1 MACFGLVAMT
11 MVTGTSMAQSPSVA
25 REWVDVALQ
34 SIRDDLARPVVHA
47 RNLFHLSAVMWNAWA
62 VWEDGPLPWEFD
74 ESFIATSD
82 VEAARKEAI
91 SHAAFTLLNQ
101 RFISSPGYPANEPIY
116 TQLMLDLGYDPSN
129 TSVTGNSPAA
139 VGNRIAQQMILFG
152 FFDGANELIFYSNQI
167 YQPLNVPL
175 IPPLPG
181 VQVVEDINRWQPLA
195 LDFFVDQSGN
205 IIPGGYPEF
214 LGAEWGS
221 VVPFSLDISDC
232 VFNERDDFTFQIY
245 HDPGAPP
252 MIGEVDEIEFLEGF
266 EQVLIWSSHLDPS
279 NTPLIDISPNTIGNA
294 ILPSDP
300 QDYPDFYDYFEGGDA
315 SLGYAANPVTGQTF
329 DDQIVPLGDY
339 ARVLAEFWAD
349 GPDSETP
356 PGHWFVILNEVSDHP
371 LLEKRIGGYGPVVGD
386 LEWDVKSYF
395 GLGGCMHDAAI
406 TAWGA
411 KGWYDYARPIS
422 AIRWMAEQ
430 GQRTNMLAP
439 NYSPQGLRLIPD
451 LIEEVTV
458 SSSALGERHAHLA
471 EFDGSH
477 IGKIAAKAWRGPD
490 AILDP
495 NVDVA
500 GTGWILVENW
510 WPYQRPTFVTPNF
523 AGYVSGHSTF
533 SRAAAEFMTL
543 LTGSPYFPGGLAE
556 FPANANSFL
565 VFEQGPSV
573 DIVLQ
578 WVSYRDA
585 SDQCSLSRIWGGIH
599 PIMDDLPGRIM
610 GLEVGPDAWNQALIH
625 FATPGPCLG
634 DVDGDGIV
642 GGSDLGVLLSEWQCA
657 TLCDSDLDQN
667 GLVDGG
673 DLGLLLSSWGV
684 CN

>member
-1 MACFGLVAMT
+1 MACFGIVALC
-11 MVTGTSMAQSPSVA
+11 MVSGSTFAQSPSVA
-25 REWVDVALQ
+25 RQWVDITLE

-62 VWEDGPLPWEFD
+62 IWEDGPIPWEFN
-74 ESFIATSD
+74 ENTIPTSNI
-82 VEAARKEAI
+82 EAARNEAI
-91 SHAAFTLLNQ
+91 SHAAFILLKQ
-101 RFISSPGYPANEPIY
+101 RFVSSPGYPENILEYI
-116 TQLMLDLGYDPSN
+116 QLMLDLGYDPNN
-129 TSVTGNSPAA
+129 TSVVGNSPAA
-139 VGNRIAQQMILFG
+139 VGNRIGQEIIQFG
-152 FFDGANELIFYSNQI
+152 LFDGSNEIILYGNQ
-167 YQPLNVPL
+167 YYLPVNVPL
-175 IPPLPG
+175 IPSLPG
-181 VQVVEDINRWQPLA
+181 VQVMEDVNRWQPLSI
-195 LDFFVDQSGN
+195 DFFVDQSGN

-221 VVPFSLDISDC
+221 VIPFSLDIADC
-232 VFNERDDFTFQIY
+232 DFRDRGNFTFQIY

-252 MIGEVDEIEFLEGF
+252 MIGEADELEFLEGF

-294 ILPSDP
+294 TLPTDP
-300 QDYPDFYDYFEGGDA
+300 ADFADFYDYFDGGD
-315 SLGYAANPVTGQTF
+315 SSDGYAVNPVTGNTF
-329 DDQIVPLGDY
+329 AEQLVPLGDY
-339 ARVLAEFWAD
+339 SRVLAEFWAD

-356 PGHWFVILNEVSDHP
+356 PGHWFVILNEVSDNP
-371 LLEKRIGGYGPVVGD
+371 LLEKRIGGSGPVVSD

-406 TAWGA
+406 AAWGA

-430 GQRTNMLAP
+430 GQRSNMLAS
-439 NYSPQGLRLIPD
+439 NYSPHGLRLIPD
-451 LIEEVTV
+451 LIEEVTS
-458 SSSALGERHAHLA
+458 SSSAPGQRHAHLSA
-471 EFDGSH
+471 IDGSH
-477 IGKIAAKAWRGPD
+477 LGKIAANAWRGPD

-495 NVDVA
+495 DFDVA

-533 SRAAAEFMTL
+533 SRSAAEYMTL
-543 LTGSPYFPGGLAE
+543 LTGSPYFPGGIAE
-556 FPANANSFL
+556 FPAIQNSFL
-565 VFEQGPSV
+565 VFEEGPSMDV
-573 DIVLQ
+573 VLQ

-610 GLEVGPDAWNQALIH
+610 GLEIGPDAWDKAVIH
-625 FATPGPCLG
+625 FGPPATCLG
-634 DVDGDGIV
+634 DIDGDGII
-642 GGSDLGVLLSEWQCA
+642 GGSDLGTLLAEWQCG
-657 TLCDSDLDQN
+657 TGCDSDIDQN
-667 GLVDGG
+667 GIVDGG
-673 DLGLLLSSWGV
+673 DIGLLLASWGF